1 MKHPIVWVV
10 AVAVVVAG
18 GLGIAWWAMSRED
31 ASSATWLF
39 SHTADGGSLVENG
52 DGVYTLTL
60 SGIDEDVV
68 AFTDHPERNAA
79 VLTPDALPEYWSRWF
94 PGSDP
99 NGVVVQH
106 GAAGEGS
113 STVLTL
119 ANPRITGEAPGRSLT
134 FDATLVTAE
143 IPDSLRRLAGEPTA
157 TPPSEFDGVSL
168 FIDGASTVTVIK
180 GKGGTSISV
189 GPYSLTNAI
198 STPYCPPACGP

>member
-1 MKHPIVWVV
+1 MKRSIVWVV
-10 AVAVVVAG
+10 AAAVVFAG

-39 SHTADGGSLVENG
+39 SHTAEGGSLVENG
-52 DGVYTLTL
+52 DGSYVLTL

-68 AFTDHPERNAA
+68 AFTDRPGRNAA

-94 PGSDP
+94 SGSDP
-99 NGVVVQH
+99 NAVVVQH
-106 GAAGEGS
+106 GVTGEGS

-119 ANPRITGEAPGRSLT
+119 ANPRITGDAPDRALT
-134 FDATLVTAE
+134 FDATLVTGE
-143 IPDSLRRLAGEPTA
+143 IPDNLRRLAGEPTV
-157 TPPSEFDGVSL
+157 TPPGEFDGVSL
-168 FIDGASTVTVIK
+168 FIDGASTVIK
-180 GKGGTSISV
+180 PKGGTSISV